1 MHMILRIKLR
11 ISHCQCDSGRAYW
24 GYEKQRSR
32 KEKDVIMISARR
44 LFATLFVYFLISLV
58 ACGGSSTSHAGN
70 TSGNSSPSGS
80 GGSTTSK
87 SAGATGICTL
97 LSKDQIQQIFGFTV
111 GFTNFNDPLASSAT
125 DRSAMCVFAPANLQN
140 DSGVI
145 LSGNV
150 STTPDGA
157 KQALQLE
164 AGDNCQSL
172 AGFGDEACTDYD
184 STTSSFEIWVVKG
197 DTEFNISRYSP
208 NKDTSVPGK
217 LQQAAR
223 VILGEVH

>member
-1 MHMILRIKLR
+1 MNTVWRI
-11 ISHCQCDSGRAYW
+11 
-24 GYEKQRSR
+24 
-32 KEKDVIMISARR
+32 
-44 LFATLFVYFLISLV
+44 FATSIACFLMSLA
-58 ACGGSSTSHAGN
+58 ACGGSSASHAGN
-70 TSGNSSPSGS
+70 SSGNTSPSGS
-80 GGSTTSK
+80 TSPGSTPAKT
-87 SAGATGICTL
+87 GGQTGICTL

-125 DRSAMCVFAPANLQN
+125 DRSAMCVFTPANLQN
-140 DSGVI
+140 DSGLI
-145 LSGNV
+145 LGGNV

-157 KQALQLE
+157 KQAYQLVID
-164 AGDNCQSL
+164 DNCQSL

-184 STTSSFEIWVVKG
+184 STTLSFEIWVVKG

-208 NKDTSVPGK
+208 NKDASIPGK